1 MATTKNIQSV
11 ERAFSILEL
20 FSRSGCAEQSVKE
33 IAEALDLNK
42 STAFGL
48 INTLTNL
55 GYLQQNERNQRYALG
70 LKLLSLSD
78 AVKVQ
83 NLIIQAVHPYLE
95 QINRQYGETV
105 HCAVQENDGVIYV
118 DKVESTGAIYIGTR
132 IGTHN
137 DLYCTGVG
145 KCILAFMPPED
156 QKRILS
162 GELQPRTPNTIRT
175 AEQLRQTIEEVRR
188 EGYAIDNEEIAEGL
202 FCVAVPV
209 FAAPETVACA
219 ISVSGMTPRIQV
231 ARENGLLDELKRA
244 ATAISREAFSYDP
257 SAGESNRERD

>member
-33 IAEALDLNK
+33 IADGLELNK

-55 GYLQQNERNQRYALG
+55 GYLQQNAENQKYALG

-78 AVKVQ
+78 AVKAQ
-83 NLIIQAVHPYLE
+83 NLIIRAVHPYLE
-95 QINRQYGETV
+95 QINRRYGETA

-118 DKVESTGAIYIGTR
+118 DKVESSGAIYIGTR
-132 IGTHN
+132 IGTRN
-137 DLYCTGVG
+137 DLHCTGVG
-145 KCILAFMPPED
+145 KCILAYMPPKD
-156 QKRILS
+156 QERVFS
-162 GELQPRTPNTIRT
+162 RRMRVMTPNTIHT
-175 AEQLRQTIEEVRR
+175 AEQLRRAIAEVRR
-188 EGYAIDNEEIAEGL
+188 SGYATDNEEIAEGL

-209 FAAPETVACA
+209 FSAPETVACA
-219 ISVSGMTPRIQV
+219 ISVSGMTPRIQA
-231 ARENGLLDELKRA
+231 AREGGLLDDLKQA
-244 ATAISREAFSYDP
+244 AADISREVFRYDP
-257 SAGESNRERD
+257 AANGQG